1 MYTPENHPPATRSWQ
16 APLQGITGTILV
28 IMHDALMLYTL
39 RASRLLPATF
49 TSMIKLP
56 VLLIHVLAAT
66 ILALSTA
73 HLTHAAHAVHPTSSK
88 KKSVAKS
95 RSVNAK
101 PAQKAR
107 SKSRAPTPAP
117 EFANFTQWQA
127 VDGFIDEMC
136 RDHGFERDALH
147 NLFRQIHYLDSV
159 VKLIN
164 PPPVG
169 TVKNWSAYRA
179 RFIEPRRLHAGTKFW
194 NRYAT
199 ELDRAQQEFGV
210 PAEIIVG
217 VLGVETMY
225 GQATGKFR
233 ILDSLT
239 TLAFAYPETPNR
251 EPRMAYFRNE
261 LKQALLLARESNVD
275 PLSLNGSFAGAIGWP
290 QFMPGSI
297 RRYAVDFDGDGKIDL
312 RNSAVDAIG
321 SIASFLSQHGWQRDQ
336 PLVYPVQVT
345 PDRPWPSLIG
355 RSLEAKFSRDELR
368 LAGVIVPDDVPV
380 AHSYGLFD
388 LEDGSHPTRYLLGT
402 QNFFAIT
409 HYNRSYYYAMAVI
422 ELGQAIDRQRMR

>member
-1 MYTPENHPPATRSWQ
+1 MATGAIS
-16 APLQGITGTILV
+16 I

-39 RASRLLPATF
+39 RASCRLSATVTSMKKLPA
-49 TSMIKLP
+49 
-56 VLLIHVLAAT
+56 LLIQALAVTVLATSPIPDA
-66 ILALSTA
+66 
-73 HLTHAAHAVHPTSSK
+73 HAAAVTHPSSSK
-88 KKSVAKS
+88 KKPITKS
-95 RSVNAK
+95 RSVKAK
-101 PAQKAR
+101 PGQKAR
-107 SKSRAPTPAP
+107 SKSKAATPAP

-127 VDGFIDEMC
+127 VDGFIDEMSL
-136 RDHGFERDALH
+136 DHGFERDALIS
-147 NLFRQIHYLDSV
+147 LFRQIHYLDSV

-179 RFIEPRRLHAGTKFW
+179 RFIEQRRLTAGTKFW

-199 ELDRAQQEFGV
+199 ELERAQQEFGV

-225 GQATGKFR
+225 GQATGKYR
-233 ILDSLT
+233 VLDALT
-239 TLAFAYPETPNR
+239 TLAFAYPETANR
-251 EPRMAYFRNE
+251 QPRMAYFRNE
-261 LKQALLLARESNVD
+261 LKQALLFARESNID

-336 PLVYPVQVT
+336 PLVFPVQVIA
-345 PDRPWPSLIG
+345 DRPWPSLIG
-355 RSLEAKFSRDELR
+355 KSLEAKFSRDELR
-368 LAGVIVPDDVPV
+368 LAGVIVPDDVPNS
-380 AHSYGLFD
+380 HPYGLFD

-422 ELGQAIDRQRMR
+422 ELGQAISRHRIR

>member
-1 MYTPENHPPATRSWQ
+1 
-16 APLQGITGTILV
+16 
-28 IMHDALMLYTL
+28 MLYTL
-39 RASRLLPATF
+39 RASCRLPATV
-49 TSMIKLP
+49 TSMKKLP
-56 VLLIHVLAAT
+56 ALLIHALAVAMLAASP
-66 ILALSTA
+66 A
-73 HLTHAAHAVHPTSSK
+73 HAAHPSGSK
-88 KKSVAKS
+88 KKPIAKS
-95 RSVNAK
+95 RSAKAK
-101 PAQKAR
+101 PAQKPR
-107 SKSRAPTPAP
+107 SKSKATIPAP

-136 RDHGFERDALH
+136 RDHGFEREALRS
-147 NLFRQIHYLDSV
+147 LFGQIQYLDSV

-179 RFIEPRRLHAGTKFW
+179 RFIEPRRLNAGTKFW
-194 NRYAT
+194 NRYT
-199 ELDRAQQEFGV
+199 VELERAQQEFGV

-225 GQATGKFR
+225 GQAAGKFR
-233 ILDSLT
+233 VVDSLT

-261 LKQALLLARESNVD
+261 LKQALLYARESNVD
-275 PLSLNGSFAGAIGWP
+275 PLSLHGSFAGAIGWP

-336 PLVYPVQVT
+336 PLVFPVRVT
-345 PDRPWPSLIG
+345 ADMPWPSLIG
-355 RSLEAKFSRDELR
+355 RSLEAKLSREELQV
-368 LAGVIVPDDVPV
+368 AGVIVPDEVP
-380 AHSYGLFD
+380 ASHPYGLFD

-422 ELGQAIDRQRMR
+422 ELGQAISRHRLR

>member
-1 MYTPENHPPATRSWQ
+1 MLVPENCPPAKRGWQ
-16 APLQGITGTILV
+16 AESHGMRGAISV

-39 RASRLLPATF
+39 HASCRLPATL
-49 TSMIKLP
+49 TSMKKLP
-56 VLLIHVLAAT
+56 ALLVQALTVAMLAASP
-66 ILALSTA
+66 A
-73 HLTHAAHAVHPTSSK
+73 HAAQPSSK
-88 KKSVAKS
+88 KKPAAKS
-95 RSVNAK
+95 RSAKAK
-101 PAQKAR
+101 PGQKAR
-107 SKSRAPTPAP
+107 SKSKTPTPAP
-117 EFANFTQWQA
+117 AITDFTQSPA
-127 VDGFIDEMC
+127 IDGFIDEMC
-136 RDHGFERDALH
+136 RDHGFERDALRSV
-147 NLFRQIHYLDSV
+147 FGQIQFLDSV
-159 VKLIN
+159 VTLIN

-179 RFIEPRRLHAGTKFW
+179 RFIEPRRLNAGTKFW

-225 GQATGKFR
+225 GQAAGKFR
-233 ILDSLT
+233 VLDSLT
-239 TLAFAYPETPNR
+239 TLAFAYPETANR

-261 LKQALLLARESNVD
+261 LKQALLFARESSID

-312 RNSAVDAIG
+312 RNPAVDAIG

-336 PLVYPVQVT
+336 PLVFPVQVIA
-345 PDRPWPSLIG
+345 DRPWPSLIG
-355 RSLEAKFSRDELR
+355 KSLEAKFSRDELR
-368 LAGVIVPDDVPV
+368 LVGVIVPDDVPNS
-380 AHSYGLFD
+380 HPYGLFD

-422 ELGQAIDRQRMR
+422 ELGQAISRHRIR

>member
-1 MYTPENHPPATRSWQ
+1 MKK
-16 APLQGITGTILV
+16 
-28 IMHDALMLYTL
+28 
-39 RASRLLPATF
+39 LPA
-49 TSMIKLP
+49 
-56 VLLIHVLAAT
+56 LLIQALAVTVLAA
-66 ILALSTA
+66 LPV
-73 HLTHAAHAVHPTSSK
+73 HAAHAAAANHLSSSK
-88 KKSVAKS
+88 KKSISKS
-95 RSVNAK
+95 RSVKAK
-101 PAQKAR
+101 PGQKAR
-107 SKSRAPTPAP
+107 SKSKAATPAP

-136 RDHGFERDALH
+136 LDHGFEREALIS
-147 NLFRQIHYLDSV
+147 LFRQIHYLDSV

-169 TVKNWSAYRA
+169 TVKNWTAYRA
-179 RFIEPRRLHAGTKFW
+179 RFIEQRRLTAGTKFW

-199 ELDRAQQEFGV
+199 ELERAQQEFGV

-225 GQATGKFR
+225 GQATGKYR
-233 ILDSLT
+233 VLDALT
-239 TLAFAYPETPNR
+239 TLAFAYPETANR
-251 EPRMAYFRNE
+251 QPRMAYFRNE
-261 LKQALLLARESNVD
+261 LKQALLFARESNID

-336 PLVYPVQVT
+336 PLVFPVQVIA
-345 PDRPWPSLIG
+345 DRPWPSLIG
-355 RSLEAKFSRDELR
+355 KSLEAKFSRDELR
-368 LAGVIVPDDVPV
+368 LAGVIVPDDVPNS
-380 AHSYGLFD
+380 HPYGLFD

-422 ELGQAIDRQRMR
+422 ELGQAISRHRNR

>member
-1 MYTPENHPPATRSWQ
+1 MKKIPALLIQALAVAMLAASPAHATHPP
-16 APLQGITGTILV
+16 
-28 IMHDALMLYTL
+28 
-39 RASRLLPATF
+39 
-49 TSMIKLP
+49 
-56 VLLIHVLAAT
+56 
-66 ILALSTA
+66 
-73 HLTHAAHAVHPTSSK
+73 SSK
-88 KKSVAKS
+88 KKPIAKS
-95 RSVNAK
+95 RSAKVK
-101 PAQKAR
+101 PAQKSR
-107 SKSRAPTPAP
+107 SKSKATIPAA

-136 RDHGFERDALH
+136 RDHGFEREALRS
-147 NLFRQIHYLDSV
+147 LFGQIHYLDSV

-179 RFIEPRRLHAGTKFW
+179 RFIEPRRLNAGTKFW
-194 NRYAT
+194 NRYT
-199 ELDRAQQEFGV
+199 VELERAQQEFGV

-225 GQATGKFR
+225 GQAAGKFR
-233 ILDSLT
+233 VVDSLT

-261 LKQALLLARESNVD
+261 LKQALLYARESNVD
-275 PLSLNGSFAGAIGWP
+275 PLSLHGSFAGAIGWP

-336 PLVYPVQVT
+336 PLVFPVRVT
-345 PDRPWPSLIG
+345 ADMPWPSLIG
-355 RSLEAKFSRDELR
+355 RSLEAKLSREELQV
-368 LAGVIVPDDVPV
+368 AGVIVPHEVP
-380 AHSYGLFD
+380 ASHPYGLFD

-422 ELGQAIDRQRMR
+422 ELGQAISRHRLR

>member
-1 MYTPENHPPATRSWQ
+1 
-16 APLQGITGTILV
+16 
-28 IMHDALMLYTL
+28 MLYTL
-39 RASRLLPATF
+39 RATCRLPATV
-49 TSMIKLP
+49 TSMKKLP
-56 VLLIHVLAAT
+56 VLLIQA
-66 ILALSTA
+66 LALAMLAVSPA
-73 HLTHAAHAVHPTSSK
+73 HAANTASAAHPSSSK
-88 KKSVAKS
+88 KKSIAKS
-95 RSVNAK
+95 RSVK
-101 PAQKAR
+101 TKSGQKAR
-107 SKSRAPTPAP
+107 AKSKAPTAVR

-136 RDHGFERDALH
+136 RDHGFERDALRS
-147 NLFRQIHYLDSV
+147 LFGQIQYLDSV
-159 VKLIN
+159 VRLIN
-164 PPPVG
+164 PPPAG

-179 RFIEPRRLHAGTKFW
+179 RFIEPRRLNAGTKFW

-199 ELDRAQQEFGV
+199 ELERAQQEFGV

-225 GQATGKFR
+225 GQAAGTYR
-233 ILDSLT
+233 VLDSLT
-239 TLAFAYPETPNR
+239 TLAFAYPETANR

-261 LKQALLLARESNVD
+261 LKQALLFARESNID

-336 PLVYPVQVT
+336 PLVFPVHVT
-345 PDRPWPSLIG
+345 PNRPWPSLIG
-355 RSLEAKFSRDELR
+355 KSLEAKFTCDELR
-368 LAGVIVPDDVPV
+368 LAGVIVPDDVP
-380 AHSYGLFD
+380 ASHPYGLFD

-422 ELGQAIDRQRMR
+422 ELGQAISRHRIR

>member
-1 MYTPENHPPATRSWQ
+1 MARGAIS
-16 APLQGITGTILV
+16 I
-28 IMHDALMLYTL
+28 IMHDPLMLYTL
-39 RASRLLPATF
+39 RASCRLSATVTSMKKLPA
-49 TSMIKLP
+49 
-56 VLLIHVLAAT
+56 LLIQALAVTVLAA
-66 ILALSTA
+66 LPV
-73 HLTHAAHAVHPTSSK
+73 HAAHAAVANHPSSSK
-88 KKSVAKS
+88 KKPISKS
-95 RSVNAK
+95 RSVKAK
-101 PAQKAR
+101 PGQKAR
-107 SKSRAPTPAP
+107 SKSKAATPAP

-136 RDHGFERDALH
+136 LDHGFEREALIS
-147 NLFRQIHYLDSV
+147 LFRQIHYLDSV

-169 TVKNWSAYRA
+169 TVKNWTAYRA
-179 RFIEPRRLHAGTKFW
+179 RFIEQRRLTAGTKFW

-225 GQATGKFR
+225 GQAAGKFR
-233 ILDSLT
+233 VLDSLT
-239 TLAFAYPETPNR
+239 TLAFAYPETANR

-261 LKQALLLARESNVD
+261 LKQALLFARESNID

-336 PLVYPVQVT
+336 PLVFPVQVIA
-345 PDRPWPSLIG
+345 DRSWPSLIG
-355 RSLEAKFSRDELR
+355 KSLEAKFSRDELR
-368 LAGVIVPDDVPV
+368 LAGVIVPDDVPNS
-380 AHSYGLFD
+380 HPYGLFD

-422 ELGQAIDRQRMR
+422 ELGQSISRHRIR

>member
-1 MYTPENHPPATRSWQ
+1 
-16 APLQGITGTILV
+16 
-28 IMHDALMLYTL
+28 MLYTL
-39 RASRLLPATF
+39 RASCRLPATV
-49 TSMIKLP
+49 TSMKKIP
-56 VLLIHVLAAT
+56 ALLIQALAVAMLAA
-66 ILALSTA
+66 SP
-73 HLTHAAHAVHPTSSK
+73 AHATHPSSSK
-88 KKSVAKS
+88 KKPIAKS
-95 RSVNAK
+95 RSAKVK
-101 PAQKAR
+101 PAQKSR
-107 SKSRAPTPAP
+107 SKSKATIPAA

-136 RDHGFERDALH
+136 RDHGFEREALRS
-147 NLFRQIHYLDSV
+147 LFGQIHYLDSV

-179 RFIEPRRLHAGTKFW
+179 RFIEPRRLNAGTKFW
-194 NRYAT
+194 NRYTA
-199 ELDRAQQEFGV
+199 ELERAQQEFGV

-225 GQATGKFR
+225 GQAAGKFR
-233 ILDSLT
+233 VVDSLT

-261 LKQALLLARESNVD
+261 LKQALLYARESNVD
-275 PLSLNGSFAGAIGWP
+275 PLSLHGSFAGAIGWP

-336 PLVYPVQVT
+336 PMVFPVQVT
-345 PDRPWPSLIG
+345 PDMPWPSLIG
-355 RSLEAKFSRDELR
+355 RTLEAKFSREELR

-380 AHSYGLFD
+380 AHPYGLFD

-422 ELGQAIDRQRMR
+422 ELGQAISRHRLR

>member
-1 MYTPENHPPATRSWQ
+1 
-16 APLQGITGTILV
+16 
-28 IMHDALMLYTL
+28 MLYTL
-39 RASRLLPATF
+39 RASCRPPATV
-49 TSMIKLP
+49 TSMKKSP
-56 VLLIHVLAAT
+56 ALLIQALAVAMLAA
-66 ILALSTA
+66 SP
-73 HLTHAAHAVHPTSSK
+73 AHATHPSSSK
-88 KKSVAKS
+88 KKPIAKS
-95 RSVNAK
+95 RSAKVK
-101 PAQKAR
+101 PAQKSR
-107 SKSRAPTPAP
+107 SKSKATIPAP

-136 RDHGFERDALH
+136 RDHGFEREALRS
-147 NLFRQIHYLDSV
+147 LFGQIHYLDSV

-179 RFIEPRRLHAGTKFW
+179 RFIEPRRLNAGTKFW
-194 NRYAT
+194 NRYT
-199 ELDRAQQEFGV
+199 VELERAQQEFGV

-233 ILDSLT
+233 VVDSLT

-261 LKQALLLARESNVD
+261 LKQALLYARESNVD
-275 PLSLNGSFAGAIGWP
+275 PLSLHGSFAGAIGWP

-336 PLVYPVQVT
+336 PLVFPVRVT
-345 PDRPWPSLIG
+345 ANMPWPSLIG
-355 RSLEAKFSRDELR
+355 RSLEAKLSREELQV
-368 LAGVIVPDDVPV
+368 AGVIVPHEVP
-380 AHSYGLFD
+380 ASHPYGLFD

-422 ELGQAIDRQRMR
+422 ELGQAISRHRLR

>member
-1 MYTPENHPPATRSWQ
+1 
-16 APLQGITGTILV
+16 
-28 IMHDALMLYTL
+28 MLYTL
-39 RASRLLPATF
+39 RASCRLSATVTSMKKLPA
-49 TSMIKLP
+49 
-56 VLLIHVLAAT
+56 LLIQALAVTVLATSPIPDA
-66 ILALSTA
+66 
-73 HLTHAAHAVHPTSSK
+73 HAAAATHPSSSK
-88 KKSVAKS
+88 KKPITKS
-95 RSVNAK
+95 RSVKAK
-101 PAQKAR
+101 LGQKAR
-107 SKSRAPTPAP
+107 SKSKAATSAP

-127 VDGFIDEMC
+127 VDGFIDEMSL
-136 RDHGFERDALH
+136 DHGFEREALIS
-147 NLFRQIHYLDSV
+147 LFRQIHYLDSV

-179 RFIEPRRLHAGTKFW
+179 RFIEQRRLTAGTKFW
-194 NRYAT
+194 NHYAT
-199 ELDRAQQEFGV
+199 ELERAQQEFGV

-225 GQATGKFR
+225 GQATGKYR
-233 ILDSLT
+233 VLDALT
-239 TLAFAYPETPNR
+239 TLAFAYPETANR
-251 EPRMAYFRNE
+251 QPRMAYFRNE
-261 LKQALLLARESNVD
+261 LKQALLFARESSID

-336 PLVYPVQVT
+336 PLVFPVHVT

-355 RSLEAKFSRDELR
+355 KSLEAKFSRDELR

-380 AHSYGLFD
+380 AHPYGLFD

-422 ELGQAIDRQRMR
+422 ELGQAISRHRIR

>member
-1 MYTPENHPPATRSWQ
+1 M
-16 APLQGITGTILV
+16 TGTISI

-39 RASRLLPATF
+39 RASRRLPATV
-49 TSMIKLP
+49 TSMKKLP
-56 VLLIHVLAAT
+56 VLLIQALAVAVLAT
-66 ILALSTA
+66 SPV
-73 HLTHAAHAVHPTSSK
+73 HAAHAAHAAHPSSSK
-88 KKSVAKS
+88 KKPIAKS
-95 RSVNAK
+95 RSVKAK
-101 PAQKAR
+101 PGQKAR
-107 SKSRAPTPAP
+107 SKSKVATPAP

-127 VDGFIDEMC
+127 VNGFIDEMC
-136 RDHGFERDALH
+136 RDHGFERDALIS
-147 NLFRQIHYLDSV
+147 LFGQIHYLDSV

-169 TVKNWSAYRA
+169 TVKNWTAYRA
-179 RFIEPRRLHAGTKFW
+179 RFIEQRRLNAGTKFW

-225 GQATGKFR
+225 GQAAGKFR
-233 ILDSLT
+233 VLDSLT
-239 TLAFAYPETPNR
+239 TLAFAYPETANR

-261 LKQALLLARESNVD
+261 LKQALLFARESNID

-336 PLVYPVQVT
+336 PLVFPVHVT

-355 RSLEAKFSRDELR
+355 KSLEAKFSRDELR
-368 LAGVIVPDDVPV
+368 LAGVIVPDDVPES
-380 AHSYGLFD
+380 HPYGLFD

-422 ELGQAIDRQRMR
+422 ELGQAISRHRNR

>member
-1 MYTPENHPPATRSWQ
+1 MATGAISS
-16 APLQGITGTILV
+16 
-28 IMHDALMLYTL
+28 IMHEALMLYTL
-39 RASRLLPATF
+39 RASCRPPATV
-49 TSMIKLP
+49 TSMKKIP
-56 VLLIHVLAAT
+56 ALLIQALAVAILAA
-66 ILALSTA
+66 SP
-73 HLTHAAHAVHPTSSK
+73 AHATHPPSSK
-88 KKSVAKS
+88 KKPIAKS
-95 RSVNAK
+95 RSAKVK
-101 PAQKAR
+101 PAQKLR
-107 SKSRAPTPAP
+107 SKSKATIPAA

-136 RDHGFERDALH
+136 RDHGFEREALRS
-147 NLFRQIHYLDSV
+147 LFGQIHYLDSV

-179 RFIEPRRLHAGTKFW
+179 RFIEPRRLNAGTKFW
-194 NRYAT
+194 NRYT
-199 ELDRAQQEFGV
+199 VELERAQQEFGV

-225 GQATGKFR
+225 GQAAGKFR
-233 ILDSLT
+233 VVDSLT

-261 LKQALLLARESNVD
+261 LKQALLYARESNVD
-275 PLSLNGSFAGAIGWP
+275 PLSLHGSFAGAIGWP

-336 PLVYPVQVT
+336 PLVFPVRVT
-345 PDRPWPSLIG
+345 ADMPWPSLIG
-355 RSLEAKFSRDELR
+355 RSLEAKLSREELQV
-368 LAGVIVPDDVPV
+368 AGVIVPHEVP
-380 AHSYGLFD
+380 ASHPYGLFD

-422 ELGQAIDRQRMR
+422 ELGQAISRHRLR

>member
-1 MYTPENHPPATRSWQ
+1 MATGAISS
-16 APLQGITGTILV
+16 
-28 IMHDALMLYTL
+28 IMHEALMLYTL
-39 RASRLLPATF
+39 RASCRLPATV
-49 TSMIKLP
+49 TSMKKIP
-56 VLLIHVLAAT
+56 ALLIQALAVAMLAA
-66 ILALSTA
+66 SP
-73 HLTHAAHAVHPTSSK
+73 AHATHPSSSK
-88 KKSVAKS
+88 KKPIAKS
-95 RSVNAK
+95 RSAKVK
-101 PAQKAR
+101 PAQKSR
-107 SKSRAPTPAP
+107 SKSKATIPAA

-136 RDHGFERDALH
+136 RDHGFEREALRS
-147 NLFRQIHYLDSV
+147 LFGQIHYLDSV

-169 TVKNWSAYRA
+169 TVKNWSVYRA
-179 RFIEPRRLHAGTKFW
+179 RFIEPRRLNAGTKFW
-194 NRYAT
+194 NRYT
-199 ELDRAQQEFGV
+199 VELERAQQEFGV

-225 GQATGKFR
+225 GQAAGKFR
-233 ILDSLT
+233 VVDSLT

-261 LKQALLLARESNVD
+261 LKQALLYARESNVD
-275 PLSLNGSFAGAIGWP
+275 SLSLHGSFAGAIGWP

-336 PLVYPVQVT
+336 PLVFPVRVT
-345 PDRPWPSLIG
+345 ADMPWPSLIG
-355 RSLEAKFSRDELR
+355 RSLEAKLSREELQV
-368 LAGVIVPDDVPV
+368 AGVIVPDEVP
-380 AHSYGLFD
+380 ASHPYGLFD
-388 LEDGSHPTRYLLGT
+388 LEDGSQPTRYLLGT

-422 ELGQAIDRQRMR
+422 ELGQAISRHRLR

>member
-1 MYTPENHPPATRSWQ
+1 MFTPENYSPTARGWQ
-16 APLQGITGTILV
+16 AESQERRGTISV

-39 RASRLLPATF
+39 RASRPLPATV
-49 TSMIKLP
+49 TSMKKLP
-56 VLLIHVLAAT
+56 AFLAQA
-66 ILALSTA
+66 LAVAMLAVPLA
-73 HLTHAAHAVHPTSSK
+73 HATHAAHPTASK

-95 RSVNAK
+95 RTVKFK
-101 PAQKAR
+101 PQQKAR
-107 SKSRAPTPAP
+107 SKSKALTPAP

-136 RDHGFERDALH
+136 RDHGFERDALRS
-147 NLFRQIHYLDSV
+147 LFRQAHYLDSV

-179 RFIEPRRLHAGTKFW
+179 RFIEPRRLNAGTKFW

-225 GQATGKFR
+225 GQAAGKFR
-233 ILDSLT
+233 VLDSLT
-239 TLAFAYPETPNR
+239 TLAFAYPETANR

-312 RNSAVDAIG
+312 RHSAVDAIG

-345 PDRPWPSLIG
+345 PDRSWPSLIG
-355 RSLEAKFSRDELR
+355 QSLEAKFSRDELR
-368 LAGVIVPDDVPV
+368 LAGVIVPDDVP
-380 AHSYGLFD
+380 ASHPYGLFD
-388 LEDGSHPTRYLLGT
+388 LEDGSHPTRYLIGT

-422 ELGQAIDRQRMR
+422 ELGQAIGRHRMQ

>member
-1 MYTPENHPPATRSWQ
+1 
-16 APLQGITGTILV
+16 
-28 IMHDALMLYTL
+28 MLYTL
-39 RASRLLPATF
+39 RASCRLSATATSMKKLPA
-49 TSMIKLP
+49 
-56 VLLIHVLAAT
+56 LLIQALAITVLAASP
-66 ILALSTA
+66 IPDA
-73 HLTHAAHAVHPTSSK
+73 HAAAATHPSSSK
-88 KKSVAKS
+88 KKPITKS
-95 RSVNAK
+95 RSVKAK
-101 PAQKAR
+101 PGQKAR
-107 SKSRAPTPAP
+107 SKSKAATPAP

-127 VDGFIDEMC
+127 VDGFIDEMSL
-136 RDHGFERDALH
+136 DHGFEREALIS
-147 NLFRQIHYLDSV
+147 LFRQIHYLDSV

-169 TVKNWSAYRA
+169 TVKNWTAYRA
-179 RFIEPRRLHAGTKFW
+179 RFIEQRRLTAGTKFW

-225 GQATGKFR
+225 GQAAGKFR
-233 ILDSLT
+233 VLDSLT
-239 TLAFAYPETPNR
+239 TLAFAYPETANR
-251 EPRMAYFRNE
+251 QPRMAYFRNE
-261 LKQALLLARESNVD
+261 LKQALLFARESNID

-336 PLVYPVQVT
+336 PLVFPVHVT

-355 RSLEAKFSRDELR
+355 KSLEAKFSRDELR
-368 LAGVIVPDDVPV
+368 LAGVIVPDDVPNS
-380 AHSYGLFD
+380 HPYGLFD

-422 ELGQAIDRQRMR
+422 ELGQAISRHRIR

>member
-1 MYTPENHPPATRSWQ
+1 MATGAIS
-16 APLQGITGTILV
+16 I

-39 RASRLLPATF
+39 RASCRLSATVTSMKKLPA
-49 TSMIKLP
+49 
-56 VLLIHVLAAT
+56 LLIQALAVTVLATSPIPDA
-66 ILALSTA
+66 
-73 HLTHAAHAVHPTSSK
+73 HAAAVTHPSSSK
-88 KKSVAKS
+88 KKPITKS
-95 RSVNAK
+95 RSVKAK
-101 PAQKAR
+101 PGQKAR
-107 SKSRAPTPAP
+107 SKSKAATPAP

-127 VDGFIDEMC
+127 VDGFIDEMSL
-136 RDHGFERDALH
+136 DHGFERDALIS
-147 NLFRQIHYLDSV
+147 LFRQIHYLDSV

-179 RFIEPRRLHAGTKFW
+179 RFIEQRRLTAGTKFW

-199 ELDRAQQEFGV
+199 ELERAQQEFGV

-225 GQATGKFR
+225 GQATGKYR
-233 ILDSLT
+233 VLDALT
-239 TLAFAYPETPNR
+239 TLAFAYPETANR
-251 EPRMAYFRNE
+251 QPRMAYFRNE
-261 LKQALLLARESNVD
+261 LKQALLFARESNID

-336 PLVYPVQVT
+336 PLVFPVQVIA
-345 PDRPWPSLIG
+345 DRPWPSLIG
-355 RSLEAKFSRDELR
+355 KSLEAKFSRDELR
-368 LAGVIVPDDVPV
+368 LAGVIVPDDVPNS
-380 AHSYGLFD
+380 HPYGLFD

-422 ELGQAIDRQRMR
+422 ELGQAISRHRNR

>member
-1 MYTPENHPPATRSWQ
+1 MATGAISS
-16 APLQGITGTILV
+16 
-28 IMHDALMLYTL
+28 IMHEALMLYTL
-39 RASRLLPATF
+39 RASCRLPATV
-49 TSMIKLP
+49 TSMKKIP
-56 VLLIHVLAAT
+56 ALLIQALAVAMLAA
-66 ILALSTA
+66 SP
-73 HLTHAAHAVHPTSSK
+73 AHATHPPSSK
-88 KKSVAKS
+88 KKPIAKS
-95 RSVNAK
+95 RSAKVK
-101 PAQKAR
+101 PAQKSR
-107 SKSRAPTPAP
+107 SKSKATIPAA

-136 RDHGFERDALH
+136 RDHGFEREALRS
-147 NLFRQIHYLDSV
+147 LFGQIHYLDSV

-179 RFIEPRRLHAGTKFW
+179 RFIEPRRLNAGTKFW
-194 NRYAT
+194 NRYTA
-199 ELDRAQQEFGV
+199 ELERAQQEFGV

-225 GQATGKFR
+225 GQAAGKFR
-233 ILDSLT
+233 VVDSLT

-261 LKQALLLARESNVD
+261 LKQALLYARETNVD
-275 PLSLNGSFAGAIGWP
+275 PLSLHGSFAGAIGWP

-336 PLVYPVQVT
+336 PMVFPVQVT
-345 PDRPWPSLIG
+345 PDMPWPSLIG
-355 RSLEAKFSRDELR
+355 RTLEAKFSREELR

-380 AHSYGLFD
+380 AHPYGLFD

-422 ELGQAIDRQRMR
+422 ELGQAISRHRLR

>member
-1 MYTPENHPPATRSWQ
+1 MATGAISS
-16 APLQGITGTILV
+16 
-28 IMHDALMLYTL
+28 IMHEALMLYTL
-39 RASRLLPATF
+39 RASCRPPATV
-49 TSMIKLP
+49 TSMKKIP
-56 VLLIHVLAAT
+56 ALLIQALAVAMLAA
-66 ILALSTA
+66 SP
-73 HLTHAAHAVHPTSSK
+73 AHATHPPSSK
-88 KKSVAKS
+88 KKPIAKS
-95 RSVNAK
+95 RSAKVK
-101 PAQKAR
+101 PAQKSR
-107 SKSRAPTPAP
+107 SKSKATIPAA

-136 RDHGFERDALH
+136 RDHGFEREALRS
-147 NLFRQIHYLDSV
+147 LFGQIQYLDSV

-179 RFIEPRRLHAGTKFW
+179 RFIEPRRLNAGTKFW
-194 NRYAT
+194 HRYT
-199 ELDRAQQEFGV
+199 VELERAQQEFGV

-225 GQATGKFR
+225 GQAAGKFR
-233 ILDSLT
+233 VVDSLT

-261 LKQALLLARESNVD
+261 LKQALLYARESNVD
-275 PLSLNGSFAGAIGWP
+275 PLSLHGSFAGAIGWP

-336 PLVYPVQVT
+336 PLVFPVRVT
-345 PDRPWPSLIG
+345 ANMPWPSLIG
-355 RSLEAKFSRDELR
+355 RSLEAKLSREELQV
-368 LAGVIVPDDVPV
+368 AGVIVPDEVP
-380 AHSYGLFD
+380 ASHPYGLFD

-422 ELGQAIDRQRMR
+422 ELGQAISRHRLR

>member
-1 MYTPENHPPATRSWQ
+1 MATGAISS
-16 APLQGITGTILV
+16 
-28 IMHDALMLYTL
+28 IMHEALMLYTL
-39 RASRLLPATF
+39 RASCRPPATV
-49 TSMIKLP
+49 TSMKKIP
-56 VLLIHVLAAT
+56 ALLIQALAVAMLAA
-66 ILALSTA
+66 SP
-73 HLTHAAHAVHPTSSK
+73 AHATHPPSSK
-88 KKSVAKS
+88 KKPIAKS
-95 RSVNAK
+95 RSAKVK
-101 PAQKAR
+101 PAQKSR
-107 SKSRAPTPAP
+107 SKSKATIPAA

-136 RDHGFERDALH
+136 RDHGFEREALRS
-147 NLFRQIHYLDSV
+147 LFGQIHYLDSV

-179 RFIEPRRLHAGTKFW
+179 RFIEPRRLNAGTKFW
-194 NRYAT
+194 NRYT
-199 ELDRAQQEFGV
+199 VELERAQQEFGV

-225 GQATGKFR
+225 GQAAGKFR
-233 ILDSLT
+233 VVDSLT

-251 EPRMAYFRNE
+251 APRMAYFRNE
-261 LKQALLLARESNVD
+261 LKQALLYARESNVD
-275 PLSLNGSFAGAIGWP
+275 PLSLHGSFAGAIGWP

-336 PLVYPVQVT
+336 PLVFPVRVT
-345 PDRPWPSLIG
+345 ADMPWPSLIG
-355 RSLEAKFSRDELR
+355 RSLEAKLSREELQV
-368 LAGVIVPDDVPV
+368 AGVIVPHEVP
-380 AHSYGLFD
+380 ASHPYGLFD

-422 ELGQAIDRQRMR
+422 ELGQAISRHRLR

>member
-1 MYTPENHPPATRSWQ
+1 
-16 APLQGITGTILV
+16 
-28 IMHDALMLYTL
+28 MLYTL
-39 RASRLLPATF
+39 RASCRLPATV
-49 TSMIKLP
+49 TSMKKIP
-56 VLLIHVLAAT
+56 ALLIQALAVAMLAA
-66 ILALSTA
+66 SP
-73 HLTHAAHAVHPTSSK
+73 AHATHPSSSK
-88 KKSVAKS
+88 KKPIAKS
-95 RSVNAK
+95 RSAKVK
-101 PAQKAR
+101 PAQKSR
-107 SKSRAPTPAP
+107 SKSKATIPAA

-127 VDGFIDEMC
+127 VDVFIDEMC
-136 RDHGFERDALH
+136 RDHGFERETLRS
-147 NLFRQIHYLDSV
+147 LFGQIHYLDSV

-179 RFIEPRRLHAGTKFW
+179 RFIEPRRLNAGTKFW
-194 NRYAT
+194 NRYTA
-199 ELDRAQQEFGV
+199 ELERAQQEFGV

-225 GQATGKFR
+225 GQAAGKFR
-233 ILDSLT
+233 VVDSLT

-261 LKQALLLARESNVD
+261 LKQALLYARESNVD
-275 PLSLNGSFAGAIGWP
+275 PLSLHGSFAGAIGWP

-336 PLVYPVQVT
+336 PLVFPVRVT
-345 PDRPWPSLIG
+345 ADMPWPSLIG
-355 RSLEAKFSRDELR
+355 RSLEAKLSREELQI
-368 LAGVIVPDDVPV
+368 AGVIVPDEVP
-380 AHSYGLFD
+380 ASHPYGLFD

-422 ELGQAIDRQRMR
+422 ELGQAISRHRLR

>member
-1 MYTPENHPPATRSWQ
+1 MFAPRKYPLAVRGWQVEEAMATGAIS
-16 APLQGITGTILV
+16 I

-39 RASRLLPATF
+39 RASRRLSAHF
-49 TSMIKLP
+49 NSMKKFP
-56 VLLIHVLAAT
+56 VLLIQALTLAVLTASPVHPAHT
-66 ILALSTA
+66 ASTA
-73 HLTHAAHAVHPTSSK
+73 HPSSIK
-88 KKSVAKS
+88 KKPIGKS
-95 RSVNAK
+95 RSVKAK
-101 PAQKAR
+101 SGQKAR
-107 SKSRAPTPAP
+107 SKSKTPIAAP

-127 VDGFIDEMC
+127 VDEFIDEMC
-136 RDHGFERDALH
+136 RDHGFERDTLRS
-147 NLFRQIHYLDSV
+147 LFGQVHYLDNV

-169 TVKNWSAYRA
+169 AVKNWSAYRA
-179 RFIEPRRLHAGTKFW
+179 RFIEPRRLNAGAKFW

-199 ELDRAQQEFGV
+199 ELDRAHQEFGV
-210 PAEIIVG
+210 PAEIIIG

-225 GQATGKFR
+225 GQAAGKFR
-233 ILDSLT
+233 VLDSLT
-239 TLAFAYPETPNR
+239 TLAFAYPETANR

-261 LKQALLLARESNVD
+261 LKQALLFARESNID
-275 PLSLNGSFAGAIGWP
+275 PLSLHGSFAGAIGWP

-336 PLVYPVQVT
+336 PLVFPVQVT

-355 RSLEAKFSRDELR
+355 KSLEAKFSRDELR

-380 AHSYGLFD
+380 AHPYGLFD

-422 ELGQAIDRQRMR
+422 ELGQAISRHRIR

>member
-1 MYTPENHPPATRSWQ
+1 M
-16 APLQGITGTILV
+16 TGTISI

-39 RASRLLPATF
+39 RASCRLSATA
-49 TSMIKLP
+49 TSMKKLP
-56 VLLIHVLAAT
+56 VLLIQAFAVTVLAA
-66 ILALSTA
+66 LPV
-73 HLTHAAHAVHPTSSK
+73 HAAHTAHAAHPSSSK
-88 KKSVAKS
+88 KKPIAKS
-95 RSVNAK
+95 RSVKAK
-101 PAQKAR
+101 PGQKAR
-107 SKSRAPTPAP
+107 SKSKAATPVP

-127 VDGFIDEMC
+127 VNGFIDEMC
-136 RDHGFERDALH
+136 RDHGFERDALIS
-147 NLFRQIHYLDSV
+147 LFRQIHYLDSV

-169 TVKNWSAYRA
+169 TVKNWTAYRA
-179 RFIEPRRLHAGTKFW
+179 RFIEQRRLTAGTKFW

-225 GQATGKFR
+225 GQAAGKFR
-233 ILDSLT
+233 VLDSLT
-239 TLAFAYPETPNR
+239 TLAFAYPETANR

-261 LKQALLLARESNVD
+261 LKQALLFARESNID

-336 PLVYPVQVT
+336 PLVFPVQVIA
-345 PDRPWPSLIG
+345 DRSWPSLIG
-355 RSLEAKFSRDELR
+355 KSLEAKFSRDELR
-368 LAGVIVPDDVPV
+368 LAGVIVPDDVPNS
-380 AHSYGLFD
+380 HPYGLFD

-422 ELGQAIDRQRMR
+422 ELGQSISRHRIR

>member
-1 MYTPENHPPATRSWQ
+1 
-16 APLQGITGTILV
+16 
-28 IMHDALMLYTL
+28 MLYTL
-39 RASRLLPATF
+39 RASCRLPATV
-49 TSMIKLP
+49 TSMKKIP
-56 VLLIHVLAAT
+56 ALLIQALAVVMLAASPVH
-66 ILALSTA
+66 A
-73 HLTHAAHAVHPTSSK
+73 THPSSSK
-88 KKSVAKS
+88 KKPIAKS
-95 RSVNAK
+95 RSAKVK
-101 PAQKAR
+101 PAQKSR
-107 SKSRAPTPAP
+107 SKSKATIPAA
-117 EFANFTQWQA
+117 EFATFTQWQA

-136 RDHGFERDALH
+136 RDHGFEREALRS
-147 NLFRQIHYLDSV
+147 LFGQIHYLDSV

-179 RFIEPRRLHAGTKFW
+179 RFIEPRRLNAGTKFW
-194 NRYAT
+194 NRYT
-199 ELDRAQQEFGV
+199 VELERAQQEFGV
-210 PAEIIVG
+210 PPEIIVG

-233 ILDSLT
+233 VVDSLT

-261 LKQALLLARESNVD
+261 LKQALLYARESNVD
-275 PLSLNGSFAGAIGWP
+275 PLSLHGSFAGAIGWP

-336 PLVYPVQVT
+336 PLVFPVRVT
-345 PDRPWPSLIG
+345 PDMPWPSLIG
-355 RSLEAKFSRDELR
+355 RSLEAKLSREELQV
-368 LAGVIVPDDVPV
+368 AGVIVPDEVP
-380 AHSYGLFD
+380 ASHPYGLFD

-422 ELGQAIDRQRMR
+422 ELGQAISRHRLR